1 MPAVNGLLRLLWPG
15 TAIVAAALGAYAVL
29 DRLAV
34 GEQAAERRAL
44 LARQAELTGRALAPG
59 SPLGCLNGGAGD
71 TLENACE
78 QALFADASSAA
89 AALTYTAARLALL
102 KDAAALAQRKDADVT
117 GAFAGLRRSI
127 ELDRFGLAAQVLA
140 DRDGC
145 TPEHCPAFALLSD
158 TGALKANL
166 KARVFDQYV
175 SRHAADWGRTVPAA
189 EAAPQARTA
198 PSERAIAP
206 AASAAAP
213 APAGHPVNSRWD
225 FPSAASIPPVSIM
238 NAEPARPKDDG
249 KEAAEAQA
257 SQSKSELKSGGDAV
271 PVPPKRPQA
280 QAPSSAEPR

>member
-15 TAIVAAALGAYAVL
+15 AAIVAAALGSYAVL
-29 DRLAV
+29 DRMAV
-34 GEQAAERRAL
+34 DEQAAERRAL

-59 SPLGCLNGGAGD
+59 SPLGCLDGGVGD

-78 QALFADASSAA
+78 QVLFADASSAA

-102 KDAAALAQRKDADVT
+102 KDAAALAQRKEGDVT

-127 ELDRFGLAAQVLA
+127 ELDRFGLAAHVLA

-145 TPEHCPAFALLSD
+145 TPEHCPAFALLGD

-175 SRHAADWGRTVPAA
+175 SRYAVGWGRTVPAA
-189 EAAPQARTA
+189 EAAPQARAA
-198 PSERAIAP
+198 PPERAIAP

-238 NAEPARPKDDG
+238 NAEPARPKDDA

-257 SQSKSELKSGGDAV
+257 SQPKGELKSGGDAV